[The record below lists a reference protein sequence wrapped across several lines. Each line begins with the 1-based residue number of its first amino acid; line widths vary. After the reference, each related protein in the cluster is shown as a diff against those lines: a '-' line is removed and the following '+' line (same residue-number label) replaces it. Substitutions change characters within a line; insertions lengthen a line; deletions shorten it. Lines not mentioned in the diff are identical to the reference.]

1 MELSKRANEIKEV
14 IKADFGEIP
23 NLDQLSQMIEKYENE
38 HNGNYHRRDILELA
52 YFQDHYFGS
61 K

>member
-14 IKADFGEIP
+14 IKSYFGEIP
-23 NLDQLSQMIEKYENE
+23 NLDKLSQMIEKYEKE

-52 YFQDHYFGS
+52 HFQDYYFGS